1 MIQIITDST
10 ADLDLELCA
19 KTGVTML
26 PLTVRFGE
34 ESFLDNIEITKD
46 EFYERL
52 KTVTELP
59 TTTQVNP
66 YSFEETFRKFID
78 QGDDVVYIGIS
89 AKLSGTLQSA
99 ILAKNNIGSDRIFIV
114 DSLHVTLA
122 LGLLVRIACNLRD
135 QGKTAAEIAAEITEL
150 AQRTRLYA
158 TVSSLKYLKM
168 SGRISTASAVVGGA
182 LGICPQIT
190 MENGEIISCSKVKG
204 RKASV
209 SQILKL
215 MRQNPPDLSYPVIF
229 GSSQNESAM
238 NELIELCQSEYDLK
252 IDYLGALGP
261 VVGAHGGPGAF
272 GIAYIM
278 AK

>member
-10 ADLDLELCA
+10 ADLDRELCE

-34 ESFLDNIEITKD
+34 ESFLDGIEISKE

-59 TTTQVNP
+59 TTTQINP
-66 YSFEETFRKFID
+66 YSFEETFQKFID
-78 QGDDVVYIGIS
+78 QGDDIIYIGIS

-99 ILAKNNIGSDRIFIV
+99 MLAKQSIGSDRIFIV

-122 LGLLVRIACNLRD
+122 LGLLVRIACMLRD
-135 QGKTAAEIAAEITEL
+135 QGKTAAEIAAKITEL
-150 AQRTRLYA
+150 APKTRLFA

-190 MENGEIISCSKVKG
+190 MENGQIISCSKVKG
-204 RKASV
+204 HKASV
-209 SQILKL
+209 NQILKL
-215 MRQNPPDLSYPVIF
+215 IQQNPPDLSYPVIF
-229 GSSQNESAM
+229 GSSQNETAM
-238 NELIELCQSEYDLK
+238 NELIALCQEHYDFN
-252 IDYLGALGP
+252 IDCIGALGP

-272 GIAYIM
+272 GLAYIM
-278 AK
+278 K